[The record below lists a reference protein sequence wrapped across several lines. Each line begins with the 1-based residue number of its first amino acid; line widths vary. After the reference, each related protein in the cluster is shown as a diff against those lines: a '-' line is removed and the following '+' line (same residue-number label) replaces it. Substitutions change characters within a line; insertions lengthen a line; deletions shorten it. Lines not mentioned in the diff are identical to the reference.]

1 MSFVIEAPTPPSVP
15 VVGGGRFPLRRII
28 CVGQNYA
35 AHVREMGSDTRQ
47 PPFFFAKPADAV
59 VPAGAGEGA
68 VAPYPPGTENL
79 HYEIEL
85 AVAVGTGGRRIA
97 PEAAL
102 SHLWGAGV
110 AVDLTR
116 RDLQAA
122 AKEAGKPWD
131 MAKGFDAS
139 APIAPLL
146 PMAEAP
152 GVETGRIWLSV
163 NGEMRQEA
171 DLAEMIWPVRDIVAR
186 LSEAIAL
193 APGDLILT
201 GTPAGVGALV
211 PGDVVRGGVAG
222 YPELEVT
229 IGDPL

>member
-1 MSFVIEAPTPPSVP
+1 MSLVIDAPVAPSVP
-15 VVGGGRFPLRRII
+15 VAGGGRFPLRRVL

-59 VPAGAGEGA
+59 VPVGEGA
-68 VAPYPPGTENL
+68 VVPYPPATTNL
-79 HYEIEL
+79 HHEIEL
-85 AVAVGTGGRRIA
+85 AVAIGAGGRRIA

-102 SHLWGAGV
+102 DHLWGAGV

-146 PMAEAP
+146 PIADAP
-152 GVETGRIWLSV
+152 GVAAGRIWLSV
-163 NGEMRQEA
+163 NGETRQDA
-171 DLAEMIWPVRDIVAR
+171 DLAEMIWPVRDIIAE
-186 LSEAIAL
+186 LSHLIAL

-201 GTPAGVGALV
+201 GTPAGVGPLT
-211 PGDVVRGGVAG
+211 PGDRVAGGIAG
-222 YPELEVT
+222 YPDIDFT

>member
-1 MSFVIEAPTPPSVP
+1 MSPVIAAPPAPAVATAD
-15 VVGGGRFPLRRII
+15 GGRFPLRRVL

-35 AHVREMGSDTRQ
+35 AHVREMGSDARQ

-59 VPAGAGEGA
+59 VPAGAGEGT
-68 VAPYPPGTENL
+68 VVPYPPATADL
-79 HYEIEL
+79 HHEIEL

-102 SHLWGAGV
+102 DHLWGAGV

-122 AKEAGKPWD
+122 AKDKGKPWD

-139 APIAPLL
+139 APVAPLL
-146 PMAEAP
+146 PMADAP

-163 NGEMRQEA
+163 NGAMRQEA
-171 DLAEMIWPVRDIVAR
+171 DLAEMIWPVRDILAELSR
-186 LSEAIAL
+186 LIAL

-201 GTPAGVGALV
+201 GTPAGVGPLA
-211 PGDVVRGGVAG
+211 PGDRVAGGIAG
-222 YPELEVT
+222 YPGLEFTV
-229 IGDPL
+229 GDPL